1 MTDESP
7 THPQRILL
15 VTGLLGAGKTTAMR
29 ALEDLGW
36 EAVDNFPIRLL
47 ERLLETGPGTGRPDA
62 GPPATGRLDAGTPPT
77 GRLDAGAPLAIG
89 FDTRTRGFDPRSIID
104 RVKKLS
110 ERQDLSITTLFL
122 DCGGAELQRRY
133 NETRRP
139 HPMSEDRPV
148 EAGIAAERELL
159 EPLRRWADVVLT
171 TTDFTTNDL
180 QQAIREHFR
189 QTTPSRS
196 VITVSSFGFSRG
208 TPPLSDLVF
217 DMRFLANPY
226 WVEALRP
233 LTGRD
238 APVGE
243 YIRRDPAFAEAF
255 DRIRDLLLLLLPRYA
270 EQGKA
275 YVNIA
280 FGCTGGKHR
289 SVFMAEQIA
298 WTLREAGFS
307 PTLLHRNLGSRAAD
321 LVERS
326 GAWVAR

>member
-1 MTDESP
+1 MIDESSVISP
-7 THPQRILL
+7 AVLAPQRILL
-15 VTGLLGAGKTTAMR
+15 VTGVLGAGKTTAMR

-36 EAVDNFPIRLL
+36 EAIDNFPIRLL
-47 ERLLETGPGTGRPDA
+47 DRLLETGPGSARI
-62 GPPATGRLDAGTPPT
+62 
-77 GRLDAGAPLAIG
+77 DAGAPVAIG
-89 FDTRTRGFDPRSIID
+89 FDTRTRGFDPAAIIE
-104 RVKKLS
+104 RVKSLS
-110 ERQDLSITTLFL
+110 QRADLSITTLFL

-139 HPMSEDRPV
+139 HPMSADKPAEG
-148 EAGIAAERELL
+148 GIAAERELL
-159 EPLRRWADVVLT
+159 DPLRRWADVVIT

-180 QQAIREHFR
+180 QQAIRAQFM
-189 QTTPSRS
+189 QGPPPRS
-196 VITVSSFGFSRG
+196 LITISSFGFSRG

-226 WVEALRP
+226 WVDDLRAM
-233 LTGRD
+233 TGRD
-238 APVGE
+238 GPVGD

-255 DRIRDLLLLLLPRYA
+255 GRIRDLLLLLLGRF
-270 EQGKA
+270 EQQGKA

-298 WTLREAGFS
+298 SALREAGFS
-307 PTLLHRNLGSRAAD
+307 PTLLHRNLASRSAD

-326 GAWVAR
+326 GDWGPKA

>member
-1 MTDESP
+1 VVAQSFVMTSDSP
-7 THPQRILL
+7 VFALPQRILL

-47 ERLLETGPGTGRPDA
+47 ERLLETGPGA
-62 GPPATGRLDAGTPPT
+62 GSSGGGSGSGRLDSGTPI
-77 GRLDAGAPLAIG
+77 AIG

-104 RVKKLS
+104 RVKNLA

-122 DCGGAELQRRY
+122 DCGGAELERRY

-139 HPMSEDRPV
+139 HPMSDDRPV

-196 VITVSSFGFSRG
+196 IITVSSFGFSRG

-238 APVGE
+238 PAVGD

-255 DRIRDLLLLLLPRYA
+255 ARIRDLLLLLLPRYA

-289 SVFMAEQIA
+289 SVFMAEQVA
-298 WTLREAGFS
+298 CTLREAGFS
-307 PTLLHRNLGSRAAD
+307 PTLLHRNLGARAAD

-326 GAWVAR
+326 GAWDAR